1 MNKFFTKET
10 YINTIKMVLY
20 PVELVEGLVDE
31 EKTDEGSKNVLGE
44 LSEMLH
50 ESRTLQQETFI

>member
-1 MNKFFTKET
+1 
-10 YINTIKMVLY
+10 MVLY